1 MGNDEA
7 YDPWT
12 TKHRSELVLQEIH
25 PTTQIPKTQV
35 GSKFGWEDKTDV
47 DEFIDTWDSDKPV
60 IWQGDLDLEPYPFPE
75 NVPPFHSQNEPK
87 KDQEYFYPSV
97 YSDPLC
103 GPSPWVK
110 TGDVIVPRE
119 DFVLDSFTDAVI
131 EAPKYVPLDPDHVFV
146 NEAICGGPNHPSN
159 TKPSNPKDS
168 VGIAKVPFS
177 TVSAVVWAE
186 VGLAMMEGARK
197 YGRHNYREVGVLASV
212 YYDATLRHLTD
223 WYEGQDTDPA
233 SGLSH
238 ITKAIASLTVLR
250 DSMIRENWVDD
261 RPPAV
266 KDGWMDEL
274 NAKAKEIIEKYPN
287 PVPAFTNKERLYN
300 GNND

>member
-1 MGNDEA
+1 MRNDEA

-12 TKHRSELVLQEIH
+12 TKHSELVLPEIH

-47 DEFIDTWDSDKPV
+47 DEFIDAWDPDKPV
-60 IWQGDLDLEPYPFPE
+60 IWEGDLKYIEPIVDAVGPLP
-75 NVPPFHSQNEPK
+75 S
-87 KDQEYFYPSV
+87 QEYFYPSV
-97 YSDPLC
+97 DSSLLRSPWASVDSAQLC

-110 TGDVIVPRE
+110 SGDVIMPRDE
-119 DFVLDSFTDAVI
+119 DFILDTFPNDVVI
-131 EAPKYVPLDPDHVFV
+131 TH
-146 NEAICGGPNHPSN
+146 N

-197 YGRHNYREVGVLASV
+197 YGRHNYREVGVLGSV

-223 WYEGQDTDPA
+223 WYEGQDIDPA

-266 KDGWMDEL
+266 RDGWMEEL

-287 PVPAFTNKERLYN
+287 PVPAFINKK
-300 GNND
+300 G